1 MRFLRIHLNCDFSLR
16 FLVGLK
22 KIYLISFPFMV
33 CKLGIRG
40 KRIEEKKK
48 MKMRFFNFLN
58 IVAEKERN

>member
-1 MRFLRIHLNCDFSLR
+1 
-16 FLVGLK
+16 
-22 KIYLISFPFMV
+22 MV